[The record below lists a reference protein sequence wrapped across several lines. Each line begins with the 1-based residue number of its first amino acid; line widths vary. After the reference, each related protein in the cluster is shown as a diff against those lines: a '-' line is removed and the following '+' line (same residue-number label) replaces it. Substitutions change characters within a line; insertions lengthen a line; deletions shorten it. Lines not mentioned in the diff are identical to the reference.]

1 LAGAPINKIFGG
13 ALLVAGTCIGAGM
26 LALPVA
32 TAAAGFGPS
41 FFAFVFCWLMMILS
55 AFLMLEVSLWYP
67 IDTNLITMAKSTL
80 GRPGEIIAWCA
91 YVLFL
96 YALMTA
102 YTAGAAGII
111 ANALAKIGIN
121 ESWGIW
127 IVVAIFATIVYFG
140 AQWVD
145 WANRIMMM
153 GLIGAY
159 ILLTIN
165 IIPNVSKEMLGGG
178 NAKYLW
184 TTAPLLVT
192 SFGFHLLI
200 PTLKNYLSS
209 DVKALRWSILLGSL
223 LPLIVYL
230 IWEVLII
237 GVIPVKGESGLV
249 AILHAE
255 HFTGKQAVIELT
267 QLLND
272 ILKNE
277 HVTLFARIFGL
288 CALLTSFIGVSLGL
302 FDFFAD
308 GFLIKKTLKGRFS
321 LAGLTF
327 LPPVLMAMFYPRFIT
342 ALHYAG
348 FFAAI
353 LLVIFP
359 ALMVWWGR
367 YRLQIAQGYRV
378 AGGKPV
384 IVITLLF
391 GLGVIVLEILHRLN
405 QLPTPL
411 AEMHLFN

>member
-1 LAGAPINKIFGG
+1 MTGTSINKIFGG
-13 ALLVAGTCIGAGM
+13 ALLVSGTCIGAGM

-41 FFAFVFCWLMMILS
+41 LLAFIFCWFLMTLS

-80 GRPGEIIAWCA
+80 GRTGELIAWCT

-111 ANALAKIGIN
+111 GNALAKMGID

-127 IVVAIFATIVYFG
+127 IVVAIFATIVYLG

-145 WANRIMMM
+145 WANRIMMI

-159 ILLTIN
+159 VLLTASIV
-165 IIPNVSKEMLGGG
+165 PHVSVEMLSEAQ
-178 NAKYLW
+178 AKYLW

-223 LPLIVYL
+223 LPLLVYL
-230 IWEVLII
+230 IWEILII

-255 HFTGKQAVIELT
+255 HFSGKQAVIELT

-277 HVTLFARIFGL
+277 QVTLFARIFGL

-308 GFLIKKTLKGRFS
+308 GFLIKKTFKGKFS
-321 LAGLTF
+321 LAVLTF
-327 LPPVLMAMFYPRFIT
+327 LPPVLMAIFYPRFIT

-367 YRLQIAQGYRV
+367 YRLQIASGYRV
-378 AGGKPV
+378 IGGKPV
-384 IVITLLF
+384 VILTLLF
-391 GLGVIVLEILHRLN
+391 GFSVIVLEILHRLN
-405 QLPTPL
+405 KLPTPL